1 MAPRSPYRV
10 TGSRIAIAAA
20 GSLAVVIDLALVRF
34 TRLPELTT
42 YAVRGA
48 AATAV
53 LLALLLSR
61 RATPAD
67 FGLTF
72 AGWRDDVAWGAKLSA
87 LVLSV
92 ALMLAFASVLA
103 VRLGWVP
110 FPDLDAL
117 RDFRD
122 LAELRRYL
130 LSALL
135 CAPLVEEL
143 VYRGLAVPALT
154 AVAGARAAVLLSGPL
169 FYLLHTLIYAW
180 PWFTLHYAFAGW
192 VLAWAFVRRGRL
204 WVALALHLL
213 GNILAGMD
221 DAALLFAPDL
231 VYWLLGR

>member
-1 MAPRSPYRV
+1 MAPRSPYCV
-10 TGSRIAIAAA
+10 TGSRTAIAAA
-20 GSLAVVIDLALVRF
+20 GTVAVVIDLALVRF

-61 RATPAD
+61 RATRAD

-72 AGWRDDVAWGAKLSA
+72 AGWREDVVWVAKLAA
-87 LVLSV
+87 LVLAV
-92 ALMLAFASVLA
+92 ALVLAFAFVLA
-103 VRLGWVP
+103 VRLDWVP

-117 RDFRD
+117 RDFRS
-122 LAELRRYL
+122 LAELPRYL
-130 LSALL
+130 LIGLL
-135 CAPLVEEL
+135 CAPLIEEL

-154 AVAGARAAVLLSGPL
+154 AVAGQRVAVLLSGPL
-169 FYLLHTLIYAW
+169 FYLLHTQFYTW

-204 WVALALHLL
+204 WVALALHVL
-213 GNILAGMD
+213 GNILAGAD
-221 DAALLFAPDL
+221 DAALVFAPDL
-231 VYWLLGR
+231 VYRLLGR